1 MSCVVCI
8 ELQSHMYIVH
18 VCGLCVIFCVVPIM
32 NNVAVKI
39 VMHECSITVHNRNAC
54 YRAIDPLLV
63 ENVSR
68 RLHW

>member
-1 MSCVVCI
+1 MCVDYV
-8 ELQSHMYIVH
+8 
-18 VCGLCVIFCVVPIM
+18 VIFCVVPIM